1 MTTLEKV
8 VVGICIAVIVTIFAM
23 SPQPTLDQQVA
34 SCRALGGEPRL
45 KNGADGFYL
54 DECWLPR

>member
-1 MTTLEKV
+1 MTITEKCILASLV
-8 VVGICIAVIVTIFAM
+8 VLMIVILAW
-23 SPQPTLDQQVA
+23 SPRPTLDQQVT